1 MQGMLGLSLSAAIVG
16 CGIGTQSL
24 STVTTAH
31 RLQGTVHGGQQ
42 AVTNSVIQLWAAGQ
56 TGNGSAPQALI
67 SATVLTDGSG
77 NFNIDN
83 DYTCPSP
90 SAQVYITSTGGNPG
104 LGPGGN
110 NPSLKLMAALGS
122 CGNLSAATNV
132 FLDEVTTVAAV
143 WALAPFMDAS
153 GNVGSSATNTVG
165 LQNAFL
171 NAGLLADTTTGLPPT
186 LPAGK
191 SIETGK
197 VYALAN
203 SLSGCVNSDGSNC
216 TALFTAA
223 TPPGGAAPT
232 DSVIAALDVVRN
244 PGNNVTAVYRSAP
257 GPPPYVSSLTG
268 APNDWTMSLTINNGG
283 LNLPTAA
290 AVDGYGN
297 VWVANYYGV
306 VSAFSP
312 QGAPLAANGY
322 NISANDAMYGLTVDA
337 NNNVWV
343 SHEETPAHDN
353 VAGSVT
359 LLYGV
364 NGGAAMGTPIGGNT
378 YLYTSGIDWPHGL
391 AADTNGNVLVANYA
405 KPSASVFNSS
415 GTDIADGYAYTS
427 SSVPVALSADSYH
440 GLWIANFGDAT
451 VTHLDS
457 AGNLRQRPSC
467 CDGATGVSVDSQ
479 GNAWVSSYYGSYIS
493 EISDG
498 GNVTLSNLSGGG
510 VNYPTGIML
519 DAAQTVWVSN
529 YYGNSFTEMAG
540 NGASVAAGTALS
552 PSTGFGLDA
561 KLAEPTA
568 ITIDPSG
575 NLWLPSYNGNTLT
588 MFFGLAKPTSTPH
601 FGIAT
606 AP

>member
-1 MQGMLGLSLSAAIVG
+1 MQGLLGFSLSAAIVG
-16 CGIGTQSL
+16 CGVGTQSL
-24 STVTTAH
+24 STVTTSH

-42 AVTNSVIQLWAAGQ
+42 AVSSSVIQLWAAGQ
-56 TGNGSAPQALI
+56 AGNGSAPQPLI
-67 SATVLTDGSG
+67 TATVLTDASG

-83 DYTCPSP
+83 DYTCPSAT
-90 SAQVYITSTGGNPG
+90 AQVYITSTGGNPG

-110 NPSLKLMAALGS
+110 NPSLKMMAALGS
-122 CGNLSAATNV
+122 CGNLSSATNV
-132 FLDEVTTVAAV
+132 VIDEVTTVAAA

-153 GNVGSSATNTVG
+153 GNIGSSATNTVG

-171 NAGLLADTTTGLPPT
+171 NAGLLADSSTGLPPT
-186 LPAGK
+186 LPSGQ

-203 SLSGCVNSDGSNC
+203 ALAGCINSDGSNC
-216 TALFTAA
+216 TTLFTAA
-223 TPPGGAAPT
+223 TPPTGSAPT
-232 DSVIAALDVVRN
+232 DTVIAALDVVRN
-244 PGNNVTAVYRSAP
+244 PGNKVSAVFHSAP
-257 GPPPYVSSLTG
+257 PQAPYVTSLTSP
-268 APNDWTMSLTINNGG
+268 PNDWTMSLTMTNGG
-283 LNLPTAA
+283 LNLPTAE

-312 QGAPLAANGY
+312 QGVPLAANGY
-322 NISANDAMYGLTVDA
+322 NISANDAVYGLTVDA

-343 SHEETPAHDN
+343 SHEETPAHDG

-359 LLYGV
+359 QLHGA
-364 NGGAAMGTPIGGNT
+364 NGGAAMGTPIGNT
-378 YLYTSGIDWPHGL
+378 YLYTAGIDWPHGL

-415 GTDIADGYAYTS
+415 GADIADGYANTS
-427 SSVPVALSADSYH
+427 SALPVAVSADSYH
-440 GLWIANFGDAT
+440 GLWLANFGDTT

-457 AGNLRQRPSC
+457 TGNLRQRPNC
-467 CDGATGVSVDSQ
+467 CNGATGVSVDSQ
-479 GNAWVSSYYGSYIS
+479 GNAWVSNYYGSS
-493 EISDG
+493 VTEISDG
-498 GNVTLSNLSGGG
+498 GTVTLSNVTNGGI
-510 VNYPTGIML
+510 NYPTGIML
-519 DAAQTVWVSN
+519 DASQTVWVAN
-529 YYGNSFTEMAG
+529 YYGNSFTKLAG
-540 NGASVAAGTALS
+540 NGTTVAAGTALS

-568 ITIDPSG
+568 VTIDPSG
-575 NLWLPSYNGNTLT
+575 NLWLPNYNSSTLT
-588 MFFGLAKPTSTPH
+588 MFFGIATPTATPH